1 MQVWYTYVMTTPDAV
16 QQIALALSDPLRLAI
31 LDLLAAG
38 RTTACASPYDPCL
51 PEALCAADLQ
61 QHLGA
66 MTPSKL
72 AYHLKELREAGLVR
86 EQRRGKWVYYELN
99 HATLQ
104 QFVACLTQRYLACS
118 EAAQCAAPN
127 D

>member
-1 MQVWYTYVMTTPDAV
+1 MTTPDAV

-38 RTTACASPYDPCL
+38 RTTTCLTACASPYDPRL

-61 QHLGA
+61 QRLGA
-66 MTPSKL
+66 MNPSKL

-104 QFVACLTQRYLACS
+104 QFVAYLTQRYLACS
-118 EAAQCAAPN
+118 EAAQRGAPN